1 MSSLIRRCIGA
12 ATATATAATLL
23 LAGLTLV
30 ACSPAYDWRT
40 VSDNANGYEI
50 DLPAKPMIDER
61 PIDIAGMTMPMEVR
75 AAHTEGAVFAVGA
88 IVLPADDPQLQ
99 QRVLDA
105 LRAGLARNVGAA
117 ADADARPVQVSLAG
131 GGKVPALELVLSGVA
146 GAQRER
152 KTIHAWLVARGR
164 HVYQATIVADEAPR
178 EEQTDQFFRSFKL
191 F

>member
-1 MSSLIRRCIGA
+1 MSSLIRCCF
-12 ATATATAATLL
+12 ATATAATLL
-23 LAGLTLV
+23 LTSLTLV

-61 PIDIAGMTMPMEVR
+61 AIDIAGMTMPMEVR
-75 AAHTEGAVFAVGA
+75 AAHTEGAVFAIGA

-117 ADADARPVQVSLAG
+117 ADADARPAQVSLAG